1 MAKTVDIQKMV
12 DLMSRLRGPD
22 GCPWDKEQD
31 RETLKPMLIEEAY
44 EVVDAIDSG
53 DPQELC
59 EELGDLL
66 LQVFFHCQIAAE
78 NREFTLAE
86 VIDRLHDK
94 LVRRHPHVFG
104 DAPHKTSEEVLKHWE
119 EIKAAER
126 QMRGEEAAK
135 PAKGSLLEGTPKGL
149 PPLLEAHQ
157 LTSKA
162 ARVGFDWTHVD
173 PIVDKFR
180 EELQE
185 LHQAADSGDREKM
198 ADEVGDLLFAVVN
211 LARFLRVDPESALKR
226 SNRKFTRRFRYVE
239 DALKQRGKTLQQ
251 SSLEE
256 MDTLWEEA
264 KKAEPETLKPET

>member
-66 LQVFFHCQIAAE
+66 LQVVFHCQIAAE
-78 NREFTLAE
+78 NQEFTLAE
-86 VIDRLHDK
+86 VIDHLHDK

-104 DAPHKTSEEVLKHWE
+104 DALHKTSEEVLKHWE